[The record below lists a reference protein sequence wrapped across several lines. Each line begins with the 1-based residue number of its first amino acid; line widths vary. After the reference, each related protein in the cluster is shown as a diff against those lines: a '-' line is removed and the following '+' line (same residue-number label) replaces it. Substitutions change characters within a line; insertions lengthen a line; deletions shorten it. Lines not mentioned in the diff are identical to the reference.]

1 MKKILTLLFL
11 ALLCVGGWADDWT
24 VSLPEHSVVSY
35 SETAESAFEVST
47 SADDNSHWYVLQQ
60 GRGKLTPVV
69 DMGDSQT
76 IYRTSGNVSSVI
88 TNGITHT
95 SNAL

>member
-1 MKKILTLLFL
+1 MKKILSLLFL

-24 VSLPEHSVVSY
+24 VSLPEHSIVSV

-60 GRGKLTPVV
+60 KRDGLTPVV
-69 DMGDSQT
+69 DMGGANYKKNLRQCQQRN
-76 IYRTSGNVSSVI
+76 YKWVYPYK
-88 TNGITHT
+88 
-95 SNAL
+95 

>member
-1 MKKILTLLFL
+1 MKKILSLLFL

-24 VSLPEHSVVSY
+24 VSLPEHSIVSV

-60 GRGKLTPVV
+60 KRDGLTPVV
-69 DMGDSQT
+69 DMG
-76 IYRTSGNVSSVI
+76 G
-88 TNGITHT
+88 GK
-95 SNAL
+95 L

>member
-60 GRGKLTPVV
+60 GRADYIQGGKLTPVV

-76 IYRTSGNVSSVI
+76 IYI
-88 TNGITHT
+88 
-95 SNAL
+95 